1 MEYFVTGA
9 TGFIGKRLVKKLL
22 SRRGSVVH
30 YLIRPESADKI
41 PGLLSYWG
49 VTEARAKVGQV
60 QATPELVNDEAA
72 LQKFQAAQAEL
83 STALGRL
90 LLVAENY
97 PQLKA
102 DASFRDLQAQLEG
115 TENRITVARNRYIQ
129 AVQDFNVTVRQFP
142 TNLTA
147 MVFGY
152 KVKPNFAVENEAA
165 IAKPGCQPAEAIELI
180 DIGGPSLVRAAAKNH
195 AFTTVVT
202 SPDQYDD
209 FLQALAHGG
218 TTLAERRHYAARA
231 FEHTA
236 GYDTAIARWMARHAG
251 LVAESA
257 TPAVGE
263 PAGEP
268 PLAARLTL
276 DLERRLPLRY
286 GENPHQSAAMYA
298 PVGTH
303 LGLAGLRQLC
313 GKELSYNNLLDL
325 DGAMRLVGLV
335 TEPAAVVVKHTNPCG
350 AAAAASVSKA
360 LATAMAAD
368 PTSAFGSIVAVNRT
382 FDRACAEVLL
392 TPGMFVEVIAAP
404 AFEKEAVELLTT
416 KPTWKASVRLVEIPP
431 GDPWEATGGME
442 LRSVAGALLAQ
453 RPDTCCDD
461 PAAWKVVTKAAPA
474 ADLTQPLGFAF
485 TLVRRLTSNAIAI
498 CQGTSLVGAGIGQTS
513 RVDAT
518 RIALEKAG
526 DRARG
531 GVLASDAFF
540 PFPDSI
546 ELIKRAGIAA
556 IIQPGGS
563 KRDAEVIAAADAAGI
578 PMVFTAR
585 RHFRH

>member
-1 MEYFVTGA
+1 MHTTAPASAGPAVDIVPIRRVLVSVFDKTGLDRLA
-9 TGFIGKRLVKKLL
+9 KALKAAGVHVASTGG
-22 SRRGSVVH
+22 
-30 YLIRPESADKI
+30 
-41 PGLLSYWG
+41 
-49 VTEARAKVGQV
+49 T
-60 QATPELVNDEAA
+60 
-72 LQKFQAAQAEL
+72 
-83 STALGRL
+83 STAL
-90 LLVAENY
+90 
-97 PQLKA
+97 
-102 DASFRDLQAQLEG
+102 ASHG
-115 TENRITVARNRYIQ
+115 V
-129 AVQDFNVTVRQFP
+129 
-142 TNLTA
+142 
-147 MVFGY
+147 
-152 KVKPNFAVENEAA
+152 AVEDVSSITGFPEVLDGRVKTLHPHIFAGILARGDRPDDLAVLEEHGIERFDAVIVNLYAFETA

-209 FLQALAHGG
+209 FLHAVARGG

-236 GYDTAIARWMARHAG
+236 SYDTAIAGWMARHAG

-263 PAGEP
+263 PSGEP

-335 TEPAAVVVKHTNPCG
+335 AEPAAVVVKHTNPCG
-350 AAAAASVSKA
+350 AAGAASVSTA

-392 TPGMFVEVIAAP
+392 APGMFVEVIAAP

-461 PAAWKVVTKAAPA
+461 PAVWKVVTKAAPA

-485 TLVRRLTSNAIAI
+485 TLVRRLTSNAIAV